1 VLEEMALFYTGRTG
15 NPRRSGPLPRPVRL
29 ALDIPQLYDPDDGLI
44 AAANV
49 ALTLR
54 LPLLLTGR
62 PGTGKTE
69 MARSLALTLDKD
81 VNVLHEVTVTSAS
94 DKSDLL
100 YQFDELGRLRDAYDP
115 DRHSH
120 MQRDYLRLQGLGA
133 AIVAAGRPDDP
144 LEPIVPGA
152 ALPDGLWSLRDL
164 IADPSAQDG
173 FFLPPGSPPPVVLLD
188 EIDKAPRELPNDLL
202 TELDRMRFPIP
213 ELGVRVVLQDA
224 ARWPVVVITSNAERP
239 LSEAFLRRCVCYE
252 VAMPGR
258 ERLQRIIET
267 KLEASDLSRPAS
279 RLAPEVAAFV
289 EELEKNRSI
298 PLNEQPGIARVLD
311 FSMLLA
317 DPDRLGRGS
326 LRDTPQTLMEAAL
339 TALLPSSQSQKE
351 ALLTWQTWQKAAATA

>member
-164 IADPSAQDG
+164 IAD
-173 FFLPPGSPPPVVLLD
+173 
-188 EIDKAPRELPNDLL
+188 IDKAPRELPNDLL

-351 ALLTWQTWQKAAATA
+351 ALLTWQTWQKGAATA